1 MKGKKI
7 YSVHSGQAPP
17 SHLPCPI
24 YLVKPKDSELEG
36 TSSAPRLSRVLL
48 VQTSHTLL
56 RRVDRCTIIGGDL
69 SPSQLKASPA
79 GALGILGTRMH
90 RQSWLL

>member
-36 TSSAPRLSRVLL
+36 TSSAPRLSGVLL

-56 RRVDRCTIIGGDL
+56 QRVDRCTIIGGDL
-69 SPSQLKASPA
+69 SPSQLSLRDFRNKDAQTITAVVSR
-79 GALGILGTRMH
+79 T
-90 RQSWLL
+90 